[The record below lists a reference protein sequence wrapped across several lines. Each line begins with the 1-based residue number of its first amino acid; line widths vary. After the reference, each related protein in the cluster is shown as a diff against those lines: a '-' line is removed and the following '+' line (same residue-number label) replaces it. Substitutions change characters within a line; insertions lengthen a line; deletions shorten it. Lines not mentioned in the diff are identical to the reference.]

1 MFVNLVV
8 FTCWN
13 ASNRRRTQLLAT
25 AVILVIGLSVWG
37 LWRRAQIAALPPT
50 HHLRV
55 GLIQGNIPQD
65 TKWHPNAQEE
75 TMVRYEQLTREAVA
89 RGATLVIWPETAAPF
104 LFPSGYVA
112 RRDVS

>member
-1 MFVNLVV
+1 M
-8 FTCWN
+8 
-13 ASNRRRTQLLAT
+13 
-25 AVILVIGLSVWG
+25 
-37 LWRRAQIAALPPT
+37 AQIAALPPT
-50 HHLRV
+50 RHLRV

-104 LFPSGYVA
+104 FFQADTLPDATYRERLLQLAVAVKTPILFRQSSLQ
-112 RRDVS
+112 D